1 MRRLRRSTLR
11 CYQEAVRTF
20 CTYLTD
26 PAYGWM
32 ADCSARFGSY
42 PIQVCHE
49 WNTAA
54 HVQDAEA
61 DAGKRA
67 FTRGE
72 LQVTP
77 ADLIATSAENVALR
91 KAAGTAAS
99 EFDRMP
105 VDLSAIRP
113 KRARV
118 RPET

>member
-1 MRRLRRSTLR
+1 
-11 CYQEAVRTF
+11 VRTF

-32 ADCSARFGSY
+32 ADCWARFGSY
-42 PIQVCHE
+42 PIHVCHE

-67 FTRGE
+67 FTREE

-77 ADLIATSAENVALR
+77 A
-91 KAAGTAAS
+91 
-99 EFDRMP
+99 
-105 VDLSAIRP
+105 RP
-113 KRARV
+113 HRHV
-118 RPET
+118 RRERRPPQGRGDGGE